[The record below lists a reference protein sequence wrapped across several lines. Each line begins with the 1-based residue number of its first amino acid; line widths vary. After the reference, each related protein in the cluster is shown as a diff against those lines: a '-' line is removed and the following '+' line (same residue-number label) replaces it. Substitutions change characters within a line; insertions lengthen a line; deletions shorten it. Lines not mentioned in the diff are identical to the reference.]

1 MEADDSDGRIVLVFL
16 LVFRK
21 RQLGRN
27 QYGKQQIRLR
37 FEQTSS
43 NFNVHFPVA
52 HAIWESIL
60 FRIVTFLISLEQC
73 RMDEPR
79 IKAGKSVVV
88 RANVK
93 PSWKRLVDKYF

>member
-43 NFNVHFPVA
+43 NFNVRFPVA
-52 HAIWESIL
+52 HAIWQSIL

-79 IKAGKSVVV
+79 IKAGKIVV
-88 RANVK
+88 RVNVK